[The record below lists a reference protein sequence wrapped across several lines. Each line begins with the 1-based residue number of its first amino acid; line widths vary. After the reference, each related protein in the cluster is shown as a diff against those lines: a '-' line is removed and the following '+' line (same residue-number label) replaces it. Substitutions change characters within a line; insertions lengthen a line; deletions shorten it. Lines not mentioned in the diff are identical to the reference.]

1 MSCIYYVLNLC
12 CINCIYIYIY
22 MLYVMFADIVED
34 GLIDLWT
41 DGKMTVEALVEQEF
55 SRRSDPCQEQ

>member
-1 MSCIYYVLNLC
+1 
-12 CINCIYIYIY
+12 